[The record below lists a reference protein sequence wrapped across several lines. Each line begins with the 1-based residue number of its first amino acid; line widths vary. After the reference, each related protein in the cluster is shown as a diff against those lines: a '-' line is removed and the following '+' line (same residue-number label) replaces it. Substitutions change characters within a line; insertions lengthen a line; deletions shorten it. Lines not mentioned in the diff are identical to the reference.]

1 MNLRFSDVL
10 AGVGAAVRKATHAVP
25 AALFAALLALA
36 LVATPARAA
45 EGAPAI
51 AYDGAANE
59 LTVTGGYEAGGSD
72 LFASFKGLAPGDSVT
87 QTVDL
92 SFTNISAETRLF
104 IKADT
109 AGLSADAR
117 AVLSELELSVG
128 FTGSGAFSAVELASP
143 HEVFA
148 GEDPVLVA
156 TVAEPAEAVM
166 TLTLTIPTS
175 VGNELA
181 ELQEVRIPWVIT
193 VQEDDGETGEDE
205 GPVSTALTPHAIDL
219 VAYEGGLG
227 TDATATSVGNALPE
241 PVWTN
246 VDWESAQ
253 VTVDN
258 AAWDVATQGLP
269 FRWAYGTVA
278 TDPALVT
285 ASARAGY
292 YYLLVAPLEG
302 DPVVT
307 VNGRL
312 LTLPADH
319 VVTRQD
325 GSDVMMQVRDVTDD
339 AAADTLDSS
348 HFKGVYGGETSL
360 QRLQRALTSAL
371 GSFVLPAYAAPAG
384 TLSGALE
391 GDFAANGTHADDC
404 DNTVA
409 HAHVAAGTT
418 FIKNGNAD
426 LPVGAGARI
435 GLLWDDFIPG
445 VLGESEREG
454 VLDAKA
460 RAAAGGAFAS
470 SDAVQHRFKYLDLVD
485 MNDGNVWVA
494 TADGSAVTV
503 FVPYFGSLSAED
515 DIAVVYFDGLT
526 RDYTLDMASADLDAE
541 IAATSAHALQ
551 VTKTADGLIFEVPWA
566 QFGPFELMWID
577 ADAPTPGGDDTD
589 DPDQGGQQAVDETD
603 RPHGD
608 LVQTGDSSLAIIA
621 LLVCIAVVV
630 IVAGIVLSRRSG
642 RSSGRDPTARR

>member
-1 MNLRFSDVL
+1 M
-10 AGVGAAVRKATHAVP
+10 
-25 AALFAALLALA
+25 
-36 LVATPARAA
+36 
-45 EGAPAI
+45 
-51 AYDGAANE
+51 
-59 LTVTGGYEAGGSD
+59 
-72 LFASFKGLAPGDSVT
+72 
-87 QTVDL
+87 
-92 SFTNISAETRLF
+92 
-104 IKADT
+104 
-109 AGLSADAR
+109 
-117 AVLSELELSVG
+117 
-128 FTGSGAFSAVELASP
+128 
-143 HEVFA
+143 
-148 GEDPVLVA
+148 
-156 TVAEPAEAVM
+156 
-166 TLTLTIPTS
+166 
-175 VGNELA
+175 
-181 ELQEVRIPWVIT
+181 
-193 VQEDDGETGEDE
+193 
-205 GPVSTALTPHAIDL
+205 
-219 VAYEGGLG
+219 
-227 TDATATSVGNALPE
+227 GNALPE

-577 ADAPTPGGDDTD
+577 ADAPTPVEMTRTIPTRAASRQSTRRTGPMGTSSRRAIALWRLLRCWCALRSSSSWRASCSPVAAGAPRAGPDCASLIARDAMTTRCRDGRRRMKHGTLHRRYDENDEDKAAGDSARRTD
-589 DPDQGGQQAVDETD
+589 DDGDGVPWAAD
-603 RPHGD
+603 RCRCG
-608 LVQTGDSSLAIIA
+608 
-621 LLVCIAVVV
+621 
-630 IVAGIVLSRRSG
+630 
-642 RSSGRDPTARR
+642 